1 MRLAKALPF
10 RRAQIERRDALTAHD
25 DLHTADDAHAYARV
39 GVVFDHMARAGRRYD
54 TSAMAAGGLQGL
66 QALSPR
72 QWPPLGAFIK
82 LPALRVVHDLN
93 TQGEACHI

>member
-39 GVVFDHMARAGRRYD
+39 GVVSEHMAREGRRYD
-54 TSAMAAGGLQGL
+54 TYAMAAGGLQGL

-82 LPALRVVHDLN
+82 LPALRVVHDGWQVSLDL
-93 TQGEACHI
+93 